1 MGGITR
7 RSSALALSAL
17 VVSALTACSATTA
30 GTGAVLGS
38 SAPASTG
45 AAPTPRTAAQANL
58 ITLPKL
64 HLRARLAGA
73 PHEGTMRRTVYA
85 HTTNAHTLDVHTAVV
100 GLDPVTEIA
109 EEDIT
114 PAFPSSA
121 VQNIMTSA
129 VAAFAAT
136 SGMEVD
142 FEDSAV
148 FQSHAA
154 RTATLTGKAGTDY
167 QLLLFMTNGSRLYI
181 VLAQRGAA
189 YDALTRSI
197 QLLP

>member
-1 MGGITR
+1 
-7 RSSALALSAL
+7 
-17 VVSALTACSATTA
+17 
-30 GTGAVLGS
+30 
-38 SAPASTG
+38 
-45 AAPTPRTAAQANL
+45 
-58 ITLPKL
+58 
-64 HLRARLAGA
+64 
-73 PHEGTMRRTVYA
+73 MRRTVYA
-85 HTTNAHTLDVHTAVV
+85 HTTNAHTLNVHTAVV
-100 GLDPVTEIA
+100 GLDPITEIA

-136 SGMEVD
+136 SGMDVD

>member
-1 MGGITR
+1 M
-7 RSSALALSAL
+7 A
-17 VVSALTACSATTA
+17 
-30 GTGAVLGS
+30 
-38 SAPASTG
+38 
-45 AAPTPRTAAQANL
+45 TPRTAAQANL

-64 HLRARLAGA
+64 HLKARLAGA
-73 PHEGTMRRTVYA
+73 AHEGTMRRTVYA

-100 GLDPVTEIA
+100 GLDPITEIA
-109 EEDIT
+109 EEDIAPT
-114 PAFPSSA
+114 FPSSA